1 MAFWRADAAGIVLAV
16 RLTPRS
22 SRDGVDGVRT
32 LDDGREVL
40 AVRVRALPHEGAANE
55 ALVKVIAAAFERP
68 KSTVV
73 VVAGA
78 GQRLKQ
84 VSVRGDPVALAATA
98 ERLRQVQ
105 AKA

>member
-1 MAFWRADAAGIVLAV
+1 MSFWRVNGDGIVLAV

-22 SRDGVDGVRT
+22 SRDGIDGAKA

-40 AVRVRALPHEGAANE
+40 VVRVRALPHEGAANE
-55 ALVKVIAAAFERP
+55 ALVKVIAGAFARP
-68 KSTVV
+68 KSAVAII
-73 VVAGA
+73 AGA

-84 VSVRGDPVALAATA
+84 VSVGGDPATLGETA

-105 AKA
+105 TKA